1 MVEQRK
7 WRSLGLYPCPVAE
20 LLHGEYKVPG
30 GKLVA
35 VDLRVDEGHL
45 ADVRVSG
52 DFFLDPDEAL
62 EVIDEAI
69 EGLSSATAVGEIATH
84 IEAALATA
92 RTETILTRPVTMA
105 GFDVRAVAMAV
116 RRALGHSTGWGDH
129 TFTYLDPGP
138 LDPAMHAALD
148 EVLGREL
155 AAGRRGPTFRFW
167 EWENRAVVIGSFQS
181 VRNEIDTEAADLY
194 GVQVVRRI
202 SGGGAMF
209 MEAGNC
215 ITFSL
220 VVPESLVDG
229 MSYEQSYAFLDE
241 WVLKA
246 LAGVGVQASYAG
258 LNDIASPAGKIAGAA
273 QKRFIGGAVL
283 HHVTMAYDID
293 ADKMLQV
300 LRIGREKLS
309 DKGTKSA
316 NKRVDPVRSQ
326 TQLPREE
333 VMASFLTTFRD
344 LYTVVDGRLTD
355 DEVAQAEELVRTK
368 FADPGWTNRVP

>member
-1 MVEQRK
+1 MSETR
-7 WRSLGLYPCPVAE
+7 
-20 LLHGEYKVPG
+20 HGEYKVPG

-35 VDLRVDEGHL
+35 VDFIVDDQRL
-45 ADVRVSG
+45 AQVRVSG

-62 EVIDEAI
+62 LVIDGAL
-69 EGLSSATAVGEIATH
+69 EGLSVETPASQIASRIEVALSKAEQDQTLSA
-84 IEAALATA
+84 
-92 RTETILTRPVTMA
+92 PVSMA
-105 GFDVRAVAMAV
+105 GFDAQAIAMAV
-116 RRALGHSTGWGDH
+116 RRAIGHSTAWADH

-138 LDPAMHAALD
+138 LDPTMHAALD

-155 AAGRRGPTFRFW
+155 AAGRRGPTLRFW
-167 EWENRAVVIGSFQS
+167 EWENPAVVIGSFQS
-181 VRNEIDTEAADLY
+181 LRNEVDAEAAQQF

-220 VVPESLVDG
+220 VVPQSLVDG
-229 MSYEQSYAFLDE
+229 MSYEASYAFLDQ
-241 WVLKA
+241 WVLTA
-246 LAGVGVQASYAG
+246 LSEVGVEARYAG
-258 LNDIASPAGKIAGAA
+258 LNDIASPAGKLAGAA
-273 QKRFIGGAVL
+273 QKRFAGGAVL

-326 TQLPREE
+326 TQLARGA
-333 VMASFLTTFRD
+333 VMASFLATFRG
-344 LYTVVDGRLTD
+344 LYDVADGALT
-355 DEVAQAEELVRTK
+355 EAELSEAKELVATK
-368 FADPGWTNRVP
+368 FGNSEWTNRVP